1 MVRLWNYIRDIESGK
16 MPSSIHVRNAVKRFR
31 EDLKRDDLVFRKDK
45 VRHVVSFI
53 DHLKHF
59 TGAHAGK
66 DFKLRPWQYF
76 IIANI
81 YGFYWRGTKQR
92 RFQTAYI
99 EVARKNG
106 KTALSAALGLYHL
119 IADGEDAAQVLVAA
133 NSKEQAH
140 ICYDMTSRFC
150 KGFDPKGDY
159 LRRYRTE
166 ILFDKTNSRLKVL
179 AADSD
184 KMDGYNCSF
193 GLIDEYHSAPDSRVR
208 DVIRSSQA
216 MRVNPLL
223 LTITTAGFDK
233 TLPCYHLRT
242 VCTEVIAGL
251 KEDDSLFSVIFS
263 LDEGDDWADPAVW
276 IKSNPNLGVTVNESF
291 IQRQVHQA
299 KNNPSDEVGIKT
311 KNLNMWCDSYQT
323 WIPDDYLIKSTKP
336 LSFEMFKSEE
346 AYIGVDLSSTQD
358 FTAVSFCFFRDGIKF
373 FIIKYYLPAESLKT
387 RADKE
392 LYKDWAR
399 QGCLILTPGNVTDYD
414 YITRDIIEAS
424 KICSIFKIYYDKY
437 NATQWAIDATEIG
450 LPLEPFSQTVGN
462 FNAPTRELERAILN
476 GSCVFDDNPITRYCF
491 RNVELKSDHNGNVKP
506 NKGVAAKK
514 IDGVIAAIQSMQ
526 ICLMR
531 NENVFTGRIY

>member
-1 MVRLWNYIRDIESGK
+1 MVRLWTYIKDVESGAV
-16 MPSSIHVRNAVKRFR
+16 PSCIHVKNAVRRFK
-31 EDLKRDDLVFRKDK
+31 EDLKRTDLDFRKNK
-45 VRHVVSFI
+45 VKQVVDFI
-53 DHLKHF
+53 GHLKHF
-59 TGAHAGK
+59 TGQHSGK
-66 DFKLRPWQYF
+66 NFKLMPWQYF
-76 IIANI
+76 IIANL
-81 YGFYWRGTKQR
+81 YGFYWKGSNQR

-106 KTALSAALGLYHL
+106 KTALSSALGLYHL
-119 IADGEDAAQVLVAA
+119 IADGEDAAQVLIAA

-140 ICYDMTSRFC
+140 ICYDMTARFC
-150 KGFDPKGDY
+150 KGFDPRGDY
-159 LRRYRTE
+159 LRRFRANIFFE
-166 ILFDKTNSRLKVL
+166 KNNSMLKVL

-193 GLIDEYHSAPDSRVR
+193 GLIDEYHSAPNSKVR

-223 LTITTAGFDK
+223 LTITTAGFEK
-233 TLPCYHLRT
+233 SLPCYDLRT

-251 KEDDSLFSVIFS
+251 KEDDSMFSIIFS
-263 LDEGDDWADPAVW
+263 LDEGDDWADPVNW
-276 IKSNPNLGVTVNESF
+276 HKSNPNMGVTVNESF
-291 IQRQVHQA
+291 IHKQVLQA
-299 KNNPSDEVGIKT
+299 KNNPSDETGIKT
-311 KNLNMWCDSYQT
+311 KNLNIWCDTYQT
-323 WIPDDYLIKSTKP
+323 WIPDDYILKSTRE
-336 LSFEMFKSEE
+336 LTFEEFQSEE

-358 FTAVSFCFFRDGIKF
+358 FTAVSYLFYREGKKY

-392 LYKDWAR
+392 MYKEWAR
-399 QGCLILTPGNVTDYD
+399 RGYLTITPGNVTDYD

-424 KICSIFKIYYDKY
+424 KTCSIFKIYYDRY

-462 FNAPTRELERAILN
+462 FNAPTKELERAILN
-476 GSCVFDDNPITRYCF
+476 GDCVFDDNPITRYCF
-491 RNVELKSDHNGNVKP
+491 RNVELKSDYNGNVKP

-526 ICLMR
+526 ICLLR
-531 NENVFTGRIY
+531 NENVYSGKIY